1 MYIISK
7 GSAACLVKKVEIE
20 RLSKG
25 MCFGEVA
32 IMNMCK
38 MRAAGISEE
47 AIARRCVRMADV
59 RALEPCELCAL
70 TFDDA
75 WPLIRE
81 IPELWVAF
89 EEIAQRRAIR
99 AAVPQLASG
108 KVPPARPLP
117 MRYSLS
123 RP

>member
-1 MYIISK
+1 
-7 GSAACLVKKVEIE
+7 
-20 RLSKG
+20 

-70 TFDDA
+70 TLDDA

-108 KVPPARPLP
+108 KVPPARPPLTHEVHP
-117 MRYSLS
+117 LAAVSACRTAVG
-123 RP
+123 